1 MLPPFK
7 GKKKIARYFFS
18 KSFLQTKDN
27 MLLGKYDVIYKVP
40 NYIDSIGFELLV
52 DGIYE
57 RNTIDFLVNKVPTE
71 AVFLD
76 IGANIGSICLPL
88 AKKRKD
94 ITVYSFEASK
104 SIFENLKQ
112 NIDLNALHNVKAY
125 HIALSDHSQDNVA
138 FYAPS
143 EKFGKGSFAPVFTLE
158 AEYVSSQ
165 TLDSFL
171 EEFNITAVDFIKIDV
186 EGFEYFVFKGAE
198 KELSKADAPDILFEF
213 VDWAEEQA
221 LSNKMGKAQE
231 ILFEMG
237 YKLYRFS
244 DAYSFDPLHS
254 VIKKGA
260 SLIFATKKVMLNV

>member
-1 MLPPFK
+1 MLPAFK

-27 MLLGKYDVIYKVP
+27 MILGKYDVNYNVP

-57 RNTIDFLVNKVPTE
+57 KNTIDFLVNKVPAE

-76 IGANIGSICLPL
+76 IGSNIGSICLPL

-112 NIDLNALHNVKAY
+112 NIDLNALHNVRAY
-125 HIALSDHSQDNVA
+125 HIALSDHTQENVA
-138 FYAPS
+138 FYAPA
-143 EKFGKGSFAPVFTLE
+143 EKFGKGSFAPVFTSE

-171 EEFNITAVDFIKIDV
+171 EEYNIPTVDFIKIDV

-198 KELSKADAPDILFEF
+198 KQLSNADAPDILFEF

-221 LSNKMGKAQE
+221 QICEVGGAQQLLLSYGYR
-231 ILFEMG
+231 LFSLDKKNEFVPVNQVM
-237 YKLYRFS
+237 
-244 DAYSFDPLHS
+244 
-254 VIKKGA
+254 IKGA
-260 SLIFATKKVMLNV
+260 SMLFATKRKFSK